1 MMAVEGIGTLVQRVA
16 DQLLGQ
22 TLETTA
28 GANTPGTGNVDNAS
42 VTEDTFTPSTQNNS
56 AHAAEQDAGLF
67 QVRQGHLTAVK
78 PNLLFAST
86 SPNANQNGSPAQ
98 PASTAST
105 NAGNAQPA
113 TATNSNLPVN
123 AGQLFPP
130 PPAAQVAA
138 AKAAA
143 TTNVQEQIQALNA
156 ALPALG
162 LTKEEIQ
169 EIDRF
174 AKQIQNFNPA
184 AYSNLIHQFETQA
197 HQVMEQGT
205 ANAAAN
211 ASTGAN
217 KNTTASTKTNSG
229 APQI

>member
-1 MMAVEGIGTLVQRVA
+1 MAVEGIGTLVQRLA

-22 TLETTA
+22 TLDIPA
-28 GANTPGTGNVDNAS
+28 GAITPGTGNAGNAS

-67 QVRQGHLTAVK
+67 QVRHGDLTAVT
-78 PNLLFAST
+78 PNILFAST
-86 SPNANQNGSPAQ
+86 SPNANWNGAPPQ

-105 NAGNAQPA
+105 NAGNAQP
-113 TATNSNLPVN
+113 TAVTNSNTPVN
-123 AGQLFPP
+123 PGQLFPP

-138 AKAAA
+138 SKAAA
-143 TTNVQEQIQALNA
+143 TTIVREQIQALNA

-184 AYSNLIHQFETQA
+184 AYTSLINQFEMQA
-197 HQVMEQGT
+197 HQAMEQGT
-205 ANAAAN
+205 ANTAAN
-211 ASTGAN
+211 ASTVAD
-217 KNTTASTKTNSG
+217 KNTTANAKTNSG
-229 APQI
+229 DSQV

>member
-1 MMAVEGIGTLVQRVA
+1 MMAVEGIGTLVQHLA

-22 TLETTA
+22 TLDTPA
-28 GANTPGTGNVDNAS
+28 GAITPGTGNAGNAS

-67 QVRQGHLTAVK
+67 QVRQRDLTAVK
-78 PNLLFAST
+78 ANILFAST
-86 SPNANQNGSPAQ
+86 TPNANQNGSPAKA
-98 PASTAST
+98 ASAATT
-105 NAGNAQPA
+105 NAGHAQPA

-123 AGQLFPP
+123 PGQLFPP

-143 TTNVQEQIQALNA
+143 TTNVREQIQALNA

-184 AYSNLIHQFETQA
+184 AYTNLINQFETQA
-197 HQVMEQGT
+197 NQVLQQGAAST
-205 ANAAAN
+205 AAN
-211 ASTGAN
+211 ASTVAN

-229 APQI
+229 DSQV